1 MNSKIIFITISIII
15 ASIIVDTSITKI
27 SVYTGGL
34 HGSSLNILIYSII
47 SIVYGIGQSILLK
60 FTRTRE
66 HSNNRSM
73 ILIHKSVAIIQY
85 VLLGLL
91 AISIIQMTFTSSYS
105 SIILRMVTWINY
117 SISIIF
123 LGLLSIRFIS
133 WFSIRGNKLL
143 IAYALAMIL
152 LCINN
157 ALTIVD
163 ISYELLGGRAPD
175 YIRAA
180 KSSVSTIYL
189 ASNVFNLAYFI
200 TSVMSFVATW
210 FATVL
215 LLQHYSTKIGRAKY
229 WIIVS
234 IPLVYFLSQFQ
245 TILLGIFTPFRLSD
259 PILFGLTYTLVF
271 SASKPLGGILF
282 GATFWIVSRGLSNGQ
297 VKDYMIISGYGL
309 LLLFT
314 ANQHQIIQL
323 NPYPPFGLPT
333 ICYVGL
339 ASYLILIGIY
349 SSALS
354 VANDVALRRSIRKSV
369 KENSELI
376 GQYRRG
382 SI

>member
-1 MNSKIIFITISIII
+1 
-15 ASIIVDTSITKI
+15 
-27 SVYTGGL
+27 
-34 HGSSLNILIYSII
+34 
-47 SIVYGIGQSILLK
+47 
-60 FTRTRE
+60 
-66 HSNNRSM
+66 
-73 ILIHKSVAIIQY
+73 
-85 VLLGLL
+85 
-91 AISIIQMTFTSSYS
+91 
-105 SIILRMVTWINY
+105 MVTWINY

-133 WFSIRGNKLL
+133 WYSIRGSKLL

-175 YIRAA
+175 YIRAS

-200 TSVMSFVATW
+200 TSVMSFVVTW

-215 LLQHYSTKIGRAKY
+215 LLRHYSTKIGRAKY

-282 GATFWIVSRGLSNGQ
+282 GVRSGLF
-297 VKDYMIISGYGL
+297 L
-309 LLLFT
+309 E
-314 ANQHQIIQL
+314 A
-323 NPYPPFGLPT
+323 
-333 ICYVGL
+333 L
-339 ASYLILIGIY
+339 AM
-349 SSALS
+349 A
-354 VANDVALRRSIRKSV
+354 K
-369 KENSELI
+369 
-376 GQYRRG
+376 
-382 SI
+382 

>member
-1 MNSKIIFITISIII
+1 M
-15 ASIIVDTSITKI
+15 
-27 SVYTGGL
+27 
-34 HGSSLNILIYSII
+34 
-47 SIVYGIGQSILLK
+47 
-60 FTRTRE
+60 
-66 HSNNRSM
+66 
-73 ILIHKSVAIIQY
+73 
-85 VLLGLL
+85 
-91 AISIIQMTFTSSYS
+91 
-105 SIILRMVTWINY
+105 
-117 SISIIF
+117 
-123 LGLLSIRFIS
+123 
-133 WFSIRGNKLL
+133 L

-163 ISYELLGGRAPD
+163 ISYELFGGRAPD

-200 TSVMSFVATW
+200 TSVMSFVVTW

-215 LLQHYSTKIGRAKY
+215 LLRHYSTKIGRAKY

-282 GATFWIVSRGLSNGQ
+282 GVAFWIVSRGLGHGQ

-354 VANDVALRRSIRKSV
+354 VANDVALRRSIRRSV
-369 KENSELI
+369 QENSSLLGNI
-376 GQYRRG
+376 GEAQFEDQLQKTVIRKTTDLSEKMIQETGVASSLEERDIHDYVIMAINEAKRAKG
-382 SI
+382 FSNT